1 MIEKLLLWIKFDYTL
16 GTLDEAD
23 DWDDWDDRGAK
34 GVEENADDDE
44 MR

>member
-23 DWDDWDDRGAK
+23 DWDDRGAK